1 MFVKMTK
8 YGEIKMEDFN
18 IMGYTLDMDAIID
31 GGTKVLF
38 AIGIYIITKLLASA
52 LKWAFAKLVD
62 RISFLQTD
70 TGSGQSI
77 GMSLGTIVG
86 LIVWLFG
93 WIAILTV
100 FELDAVTGPLQ
111 ELLDTVM
118 GFIPNIV
125 GAGLIFFIGLVV
137 AKIVR
142 ELVVTFMQTVNL
154 DKWANKA
161 GADEV
166 TGNSAISSTIGTVV
180 YVLIIVPVAIAAL
193 QTLQISSISDPA
205 VTLLETILGSIPLI
219 IGAALLLGIAYFI
232 ARWVAGLIE
241 EVFPGLG
248 VDKSVSAMGVL
259 PAGTTASTLV
269 SRITMIAI
277 MLFAAIAATRLLNFP
292 ELTAILDSVLEL
304 GGRVVFGGVVIAVG
318 FFIAN
323 MLASLMGNQNP
334 MAANLVRYAALILF
348 AFMGLQFMGVGEEIV
363 QTAFTA
369 LVVALGVAGALAFG
383 LGGREAAARQLEK
396 LEGDAS
402 AKKPAPRKPA
412 AKKAE

>member
-1 MFVKMTK
+1 M
-8 YGEIKMEDFN
+8 DFLKDF
-18 IMGYTLDMDAIID
+18 GYTLDFEIVQEWGLKILM
-31 GGTKVLF
+31 
-38 AIGIYIITKLLASA
+38 AIGIYIITKIIASVV
-52 LKWAFAKLVD
+52 KWSFARLVD

-77 GMSLGTIVG
+77 GVSLSTIVG
-86 LIVWLFG
+86 LLVWLFG

-100 FELDAVTGPLQ
+100 FNLDAVTGPLK

-118 GFIPNIV
+118 GFIPSII

-161 GADEV
+161 GAEEV
-166 TGNSAISSTIGTVV
+166 TGNTTISSTIGTVV

-193 QTLQISSISDPA
+193 QALQISAISDPA
-205 VTLLETILGSIPLI
+205 ITLLETILGSIPLI
-219 IGAALLLGIAYFI
+219 IGAALVLGIAYFI
-232 ARWVAGLIE
+232 ARWVADLVAEIL
-241 EVFPGLG
+241 PGLG
-248 VDKSVSAMGVL
+248 VDKSVSALGIL
-259 PAGTTASTLV
+259 PAGTTASSLV
-269 SRITMIAI
+269 ARVVMIAI
-277 MLFAAIAATRLLNFP
+277 MLFAAIAATRLLNFT
-292 ELTAILDSVLEL
+292 ELTVILDSVLEL
-304 GGRVVFGGVVIAVG
+304 GGRVVFGGVVIAAG

-323 MLASLMGNQNP
+323 MLASLMGSQNP
-334 MAANLVRYAALILF
+334 MAANVVRYAALILF

-383 LGGREAAARQLEK
+383 LGGRDAAARQLEK
-396 LEGDAS
+396 LQDDAP
-402 AKKPAPRKPA
+402 AAKPAPRNPA
-412 AKKAE
+412 AKKAD

>member
-1 MFVKMTK
+1 VQEWGLKILM
-8 YGEIKMEDFN
+8 
-18 IMGYTLDMDAIID
+18 
-31 GGTKVLF
+31 
-38 AIGIYIITKLLASA
+38 AIGIYIITKIIASVV
-52 LKWAFAKLVD
+52 KWSFAKLVD

-77 GMSLGTIVG
+77 GVSLSTIVG
-86 LIVWLFG
+86 LLVWLFG

-100 FELDAVTGPLQ
+100 FNLDAVTGPLK

-118 GFIPNIV
+118 GFIPSII

-166 TGNSAISSTIGTVV
+166 TGNSTISSTIGTVV

-193 QTLQISSISDPA
+193 QALQISAISDPA
-205 VTLLETILGSIPLI
+205 VTLLETILSSIPLI
-219 IGAALLLGIAYFI
+219 IGAALVLGIAYFI
-232 ARWVAGLIE
+232 ARWVADLVAEIL
-241 EVFPGLG
+241 PGLG
-248 VDKSVSAMGVL
+248 VDKSVSALGIL
-259 PAGTTASTLV
+259 PAGTTASSLV
-269 SRITMIAI
+269 ARVVMIAI
-277 MLFAAIAATRLLNFP
+277 MLFAAIAATRLLNFT
-292 ELTAILDSVLEL
+292 ELTVILDSVLEL
-304 GGRVVFGGVVIAVG
+304 GGRVVFGGVVIAAG

-323 MLASLMGNQNP
+323 MLASLMGSQNP
-334 MAANLVRYAALILF
+334 MAANVVRYAALILF

-396 LEGDAS
+396 MQDDA
-402 AKKPAPRKPA
+402 PA
-412 AKKAE
+412 AKKAD

>member
-1 MFVKMTK
+1 M
-8 YGEIKMEDFN
+8 DFLKDF
-18 IMGYTLDMDAIID
+18 GYTLDFEIVQEWGLKILM
-31 GGTKVLF
+31 
-38 AIGIYIITKLLASA
+38 AIGIYIITKIIASVV
-52 LKWAFAKLVD
+52 KWSFARLVD

-77 GMSLGTIVG
+77 GVSLSTIVG
-86 LIVWLFG
+86 LLVWLFG

-100 FELDAVTGPLQ
+100 FNLDAVTGPLK

-118 GFIPNIV
+118 GFIPSII

-161 GADEV
+161 GAEEV
-166 TGNSAISSTIGTVV
+166 TGNTTISSTIGTVV

-193 QTLQISSISDPA
+193 QALQISAISDPA
-205 VTLLETILGSIPLI
+205 ITLLETILGSIPLI
-219 IGAALLLGIAYFI
+219 IGAALVLGIAYFI
-232 ARWVAGLIE
+232 ARWVADLVAEIL
-241 EVFPGLG
+241 PGLG
-248 VDKSVSAMGVL
+248 VDKSVSALGIL
-259 PAGTTASTLV
+259 PAGTTASSLV
-269 SRITMIAI
+269 ARVVMIAI
-277 MLFAAIAATRLLNFP
+277 MLFAAIAATRLLNFT
-292 ELTAILDSVLEL
+292 ELTVILDSVLEL
-304 GGRVVFGGVVIAVG
+304 GGRVVFGGVVIAAG

-323 MLASLMGNQNP
+323 MLASLMGSQNP
-334 MAANLVRYAALILF
+334 MAANVVRYAALILF

-396 LEGDAS
+396 MQDDA
-402 AKKPAPRKPA
+402 PA
-412 AKKAE
+412 AKKAD

>member
-1 MFVKMTK
+1 
-8 YGEIKMEDFN
+8 MEFLNDF
-18 IMGYTLDMDAIID
+18 GYTLDLEIVQDWGFKILM
-31 GGTKVLF
+31 
-38 AIGIYIITKLLASA
+38 AIGIYIVTKIVASA
-52 LKWAFAKLVD
+52 VKWSFAKLVD

-77 GMSLGTIVG
+77 GVSLSTIVG
-86 LIVWLFG
+86 LLVWLFG

-100 FELDAVTGPLQ
+100 FNLDAVTGPLK

-118 GFIPNIV
+118 GFIPSII

-166 TGNSAISSTIGTVV
+166 TGNSTISSTIGTVV

-193 QTLQISSISDPA
+193 QALQISAISDPA

-219 IGAALLLGIAYFI
+219 IGAALVLGIAYFI
-232 ARWVAGLIE
+232 ARWVADLVA
-241 EVFPGLG
+241 EVLPGLG
-248 VDKSVSAMGVL
+248 VDKSVSAMGIL
-259 PAGTTASTLV
+259 PAGTTASSLV
-269 SRITMIAI
+269 SRVIMIAI

-304 GGRVVFGGVVIAVG
+304 SGRVIFGGVVIAAG

-383 LGGREAAARQLEK
+383 LGGRDAAARQLEK
-396 LEGDAS
+396 LQDDAPA
-402 AKKPAPRKPA
+402 AKPTPRKPA
-412 AKKAE
+412 AKKAD

>member
-1 MFVKMTK
+1 M
-8 YGEIKMEDFN
+8 DFLKDF
-18 IMGYTLDMDAIID
+18 GYTLDFEIVQEWGLKILM
-31 GGTKVLF
+31 
-38 AIGIYIITKLLASA
+38 AIGIYIITKIIASVV
-52 LKWAFAKLVD
+52 KWSFAKLVD

-77 GMSLGTIVG
+77 GVSLSTIVG
-86 LIVWLFG
+86 LLVWLFG

-100 FELDAVTGPLQ
+100 FNLDAVTGPLK

-118 GFIPNIV
+118 GFIPSII

-161 GADEV
+161 GAEEV
-166 TGNSAISSTIGTVV
+166 TGNTTISSTIGTVV

-193 QTLQISSISDPA
+193 QALQISAISDPA
-205 VTLLETILGSIPLI
+205 ITLLETILGSIPLI
-219 IGAALLLGIAYFI
+219 IGAALVLGIAYFI
-232 ARWVAGLIE
+232 ARWVADLVAEIL
-241 EVFPGLG
+241 PGLG
-248 VDKSVSAMGVL
+248 VDKSVSALGIL
-259 PAGTTASTLV
+259 PAGTTASSLV
-269 SRITMIAI
+269 ARVVMIAI
-277 MLFAAIAATRLLNFP
+277 MLFAAIAATRLLNFT
-292 ELTAILDSVLEL
+292 ELTVILDSVLEL
-304 GGRVVFGGVVIAVG
+304 GGRVVFGGVVIAAG

-323 MLASLMGNQNP
+323 MLASLMGSQNP
-334 MAANLVRYAALILF
+334 MAANVVRYAALILF

-396 LEGDAS
+396 MQDDA
-402 AKKPAPRKPA
+402 PA
-412 AKKAE
+412 AKKAD

>member
-1 MFVKMTK
+1 
-8 YGEIKMEDFN
+8 MEFLNDF
-18 IMGYTLDMDAIID
+18 GYTLDLEIVQDWGFKILM
-31 GGTKVLF
+31 
-38 AIGIYIITKLLASA
+38 AIGIYIVTKIVASA
-52 LKWAFAKLVD
+52 VKWSFAKLVD

-77 GMSLGTIVG
+77 GVSLSTIVG
-86 LIVWLFG
+86 LLVWLFG

-100 FELDAVTGPLQ
+100 FNLDAVTGPLK

-118 GFIPNIV
+118 GFIPSII

-166 TGNSAISSTIGTVV
+166 TGNSTISSTIGTVV

-193 QTLQISSISDPA
+193 QALQISAISDPA

-219 IGAALLLGIAYFI
+219 IGAALVLGIAYFI
-232 ARWVAGLIE
+232 ARWVSDLVA
-241 EVFPGLG
+241 EVLPGLG
-248 VDKSVSAMGVL
+248 VDKSVSAMGIL
-259 PAGTTASTLV
+259 PAGTTASSLV
-269 SRITMIAI
+269 SRVIMIAI

-304 GGRVVFGGVVIAVG
+304 SGRVIFGGVVIAAG

-383 LGGREAAARQLEK
+383 LGGRDAAARQLEK
-396 LEGDAS
+396 LQDDAP
-402 AKKPAPRKPA
+402 AAKPAPRNPA
-412 AKKAE
+412 AKKAD